1 MSEAKKVCNTCLD
14 EKALSEFHKNCT
26 SKDGHVGKC
35 KACTKDQYKK
45 DYKPVTGNRR
55 PVGVARRE
63 TDRQRLIARHGIAVV
78 EAMDGL
84 GDCE

>member
-1 MSEAKKVCNTCLD
+1 MSEEKKVCNTCLD
-14 EKALSEFHKNCT
+14 EKALSEFHKNCNN
-26 SKDGHVGKC
+26 KDGRIGKC
-35 KACTKDQYKK
+35 KVCVSVRQKL

-78 EAMDGL
+78 EALDGL